1 MAANIY
7 LTCANVLIWDV
18 PIVIYTYL
26 RKLCGTIIIC
36 FSKRWWIGEEGD
48 GRKVDGRG
56 KYYTVMECIP
66 IEAYLNYLDFFSYS
80 CLLLSVSQHR
90 YPASKI
96 FFYLAE

>member
-1 MAANIY
+1 M
-7 LTCANVLIWDV
+7 

-36 FSKRWWIGEEGD
+36 FLKWWWIGEEGD

-56 KYYTVMECIP
+56 KDYAVMMCIA
-66 IEAYLNYLDFFSYS
+66 IEAYLNYLYFLSYL
-80 CLLLSVSQHR
+80 CLLLSVRKHG

-96 FFYLAE
+96 FFI